1 MKNLQMIINNSQKT
15 PEITKSVSKL
25 TKATQDNFELEKF
38 LKEAIELNL
47 KGSALIELS
56 QKYNLDYS
64 YPSIL
69 NKIKLYKEKGISGI
83 VRKERSDTKELRSFS
98 NEVLH
103 KLQNIYSESQSMLH
117 AYESTHKWLREN
129 STCFIF
135 RGAEYQIAN
144 GNLYEFN
151 DAKTISLVSALY
163 TDGIYITH
171 DGEELRIGAYRSAA
185 RYLSE
190 LKHTKADHLH
200 FKRFGL
206 HSYRLKRQRSISLN
220 YSELM
225 PNDLW
230 SGDNKRLDILVIDW
244 DWKSVFVPWLSGF
257 YDLATR
263 RYCYEI
269 TKSANSKSIS
279 NALSKAFKTWG
290 IPKEINSDN
299 GKDYIANRIN
309 NLLQSLNI
317 KQRHSIKY
325 NAKAKPVESFH
336 NIIDNKTK
344 ILPGY
349 IGNRYDVMPEET
361 KILSKEFLKVKNLHN
376 LYDKNIHDEEIRIT
390 LNGNLEGKLKAS
402 KKRFL
407 HISEFI
413 QKFEEI
419 LSEYQSTVHG
429 GLMKDKL
436 GKQVYDRLCT
446 DELINEYGEKLNTPS
461 GRYEYKC
468 RQGFI
473 PTLVQDEIISLF
485 AMNQTLRTVQLK
497 GILFRDQ
504 YYFSA
509 KLKELIGKKVLVKY
523 LDTDPAYIYIFT
535 SDLIQKLQNETILN
549 KLDQDEINKD
559 LKFIAVADRIKVYD
573 YGDSSFKEQLAE
585 QRNEEKQIKEAIGVT
600 RLTGLV
606 TTIDEIKEAELELIS
621 KKSKQHKL
629 KSHFDD

>member
-1 MKNLQMIINNSQKT
+1 MKIQNNSLS
-15 PEITKSVSKL
+15 PDIAKSVNNL
-25 TKATQDNFELEKF
+25 GKATAEDFKLEKF
-38 LKEAIELNL
+38 LREAIENKL
-47 KGSALIELS
+47 KGNSLKKFALESGIV
-56 QKYNLDYS
+56 YS

-69 NKIKLYKEKGISGI
+69 NKLKSYKDKGISGI
-83 VRKERSDTKELRSFS
+83 VRKERKDSDELRSFS
-98 NEVLH
+98 NEVLQR
-103 KLQNIYSESQSMLH
+103 LQHTYSESQSMLD
-117 AYESTHKWLREN
+117 AYESTHKWLRDN
-129 STCFIF
+129 SAKFIF
-135 RGAEYQIAN
+135 RGAEYDIAN
-144 GNLYEFN
+144 GNLYEVN
-151 DAKTISLVSALY
+151 DAKTIMLVSALY
-163 TDGIYITH
+163 TDGIYLTE
-171 DGEELRIGAYRSAA
+171 DGDELKIGSYRSAA
-185 RYLSE
+185 RYLSD
-190 LKHTKADHLH
+190 LKQSKADQLH

-206 HSYRLKRQRSISLN
+206 HSYRLKRQRSINLN
-220 YSELM
+220 YSNLL

-263 RYCYEI
+263 RYIYEL

-279 NALSKAFKTWG
+279 NALCKAFKQWG

-317 KQRHSIKY
+317 KQRHSINY

-344 ILPGY
+344 VLPGY

-390 LNGNLEGKLKAS
+390 LNGNLEGKLRKS

-419 LSEYQSTVHG
+419 LSEYESTVQG
-429 GLMKDKL
+429 GLKKDKL
-436 GKQVYDRLCT
+436 GRQVYDRLCK
-446 DELINEYGEKLNTPS
+446 DELINEFGEKLNTPS
-461 GRYEYKC
+461 GRYDYKC

-497 GILFRDQ
+497 GIAFRDQ
-504 YYFSA
+504 YYFSP
-509 KLKELIGKKVLVKY
+509 KLKEYIGKKVLIKY
-523 LDTDPAYIYIFT
+523 LDTDSAYVYIFS
-535 SDLIQKLQNETILN
+535 SDFIQKIQTDSIFN
-549 KLDQDEINKD
+549 KLDQDEVNKD
-559 LKFIAVADRIKVYD
+559 LKFIDVADRIKVYD
-573 YGDSSFKEQLAE
+573 YGDNKFIEQLKEQRA
-585 QRNEEKQIKEAIGVT
+585 EEKQIKETIGVT
-600 RLTGLV
+600 RLTGLE
-606 TTIDEIKEAELELIS
+606 TTINEIKEAELELIS
-621 KKSKQHKL
+621 KKQKINKL